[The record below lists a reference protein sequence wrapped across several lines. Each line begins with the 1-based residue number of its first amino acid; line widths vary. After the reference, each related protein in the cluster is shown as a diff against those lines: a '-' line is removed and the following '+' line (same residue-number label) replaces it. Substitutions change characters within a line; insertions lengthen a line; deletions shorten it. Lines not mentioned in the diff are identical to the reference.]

1 MTFNS
6 FPVINAIVMAMALDP
21 NKINKSLFLQG
32 ASSFAQFSIQGRL
45 LTVIGE
51 VHLMAYKPCGSSP
64 ATTVAEYIVSS
75 IKNSSGSRILMEYV
89 PGLEE
94 MISLIGSKNMADTF
108 RMLKDAT
115 LTSHMTGFD
124 IRSTFLRPKDQD
136 VLYHEW
142 KLIEGL
148 PEETVAGVFVNAIP
162 AAVVP
167 SLQPNPKVIKNKED
181 LVYLQSFLDDMN
193 NHAAYTLAAM
203 KEWSLSQQS
212 RAKAIRMIQDI
223 WKKVSDY
230 ALVKEILTPTKEGSI
245 VVLCGEQH
253 ALNLAS
259 IFSNPLFRVIIK
271 NKDDCLNLRNSFL
284 RL

>member
-1 MTFNS
+1 
-6 FPVINAIVMAMALDP
+6 
-21 NKINKSLFLQG
+21 
-32 ASSFAQFSIQGRL
+32 
-45 LTVIGE
+45 
-51 VHLMAYKPCGSSP
+51 
-64 ATTVAEYIVSS
+64 
-75 IKNSSGSRILMEYV
+75 
-89 PGLEE
+89 
-94 MISLIGSKNMADTF
+94 
-108 RMLKDAT
+108 
-115 LTSHMTGFD
+115 
-124 IRSTFLRPKDQD
+124 
-136 VLYHEW
+136 
-142 KLIEGL
+142 
-148 PEETVAGVFVNAIP
+148 
-162 AAVVP
+162 
-167 SLQPNPKVIKNKED
+167 
-181 LVYLQSFLDDMN
+181 MN